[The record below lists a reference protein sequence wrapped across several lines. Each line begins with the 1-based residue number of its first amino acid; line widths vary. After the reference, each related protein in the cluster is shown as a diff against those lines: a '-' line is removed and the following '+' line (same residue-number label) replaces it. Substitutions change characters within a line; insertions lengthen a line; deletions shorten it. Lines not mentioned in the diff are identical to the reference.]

1 MKKIYQ
7 IPSHV
12 KRFIE
17 TSILEKNLSD
27 NIGVED
33 PTFFGFNL
41 FIDFD
46 GLGSPLFNE
55 TGVGE
60 SAFVYLKNK
69 REYDRLESLK
79 RAKQNLK
86 NLIQKYPYFIKQIEG
101 LKDIYKFDENGIVN
115 KQMDLEITT
124 MESLDWKIASII
136 EDLAKVHIDF
146 EYSRQVLPVNLRW
159 FTCYIIVSEIR
170 NLRSF
175 IEKSEEKDYFGMTDI
190 NKYLNMFVYKLQ
202 KCTFDISSSNPF
214 LETLKSDETEQATN
228 FFRIKV
234 SKSKVLHKINL
245 NNLFEINTNRTNDG
259 DPFAKTKPNLE
270 KGGFLSDI
278 TNLYDQFGNRLAGP
292 FETGT
297 MDIKQMLANN
307 SPSNLIKEASQ
318 RLINVPISILESL
331 SGQLVL
337 GNVFS
342 NRSEILQGGVGSL
355 MAFGDALT
363 SSKSVKDVILD
374 IILGKV
380 DPKSS
385 GFVKDL
391 DRLDLSDKDKSE
403 LTKYELDL
411 NIQSQEIKLDDLDLN
426 IEKQE
431 IKLDPIDLNITK
443 TNIQITDVDLNITN
457 PKLTMDLLDLG
468 ITTNPPVPLDPI
480 DLGITNVSFK
490 LDPIDLG
497 ITKNQPSKLD
507 PVDLNIIKNPTG
519 NLSSIDLNIQKEK
532 LDLNP
537 MDLKISK
544 EKLDLK
550 NLDLGQFNKTELE
563 EIKLKLTEEDKTK
576 FIMEKL
582 ELVQTSKSEKLETIN
597 LTDKKEEIDGLS
609 TIDLLTNEKEPI
621 KLDKIN
627 LVGKTALLELEKI
640 NLTSLDKLGVVL
652 DKLDLGTSHKLIDA
666 LDKLKLVDQTKLEE
680 IKNLPNVKISDTI
693 KELGEVQNIINR
705 DPDNMTQILTQNIDK
720 FEKDPINSTL
730 GTILLGTKKE
740 TKIDE

>member
-1 MKKIYQ
+1 LKKIYQ
-7 IPSHV
+7 IPDHV

-60 SAFVYLKNK
+60 SASVYLKNK

-79 RAKQNLK
+79 RAKMNLK

-101 LKDIYKFDENGIVN
+101 LKEIYKFDENGIVN
-115 KQMDLEITT
+115 KKMELEITT

-136 EDLAKVHIDF
+136 EDLARIHIDF

-202 KCTFDISSSNPF
+202 KCTFDISASNPF

-228 FFRIKV
+228 FFKINV
-234 SKSKVLHKINL
+234 SKSKILHKISF
-245 NNLFEINTNRTNDG
+245 NNLFEINTNRSNDA
-259 DPFAKTKPNLE
+259 DPFTKTKPNLE
-270 KGGFLSDI
+270 KGGFLSDVS
-278 TNLYDQFGNRLAGP
+278 NLYDQFGSRLAGP
-292 FETGT
+292 YETAN
-297 MDIKQMLANN
+297 MDIKQMMANN

-318 RLINVPISILESL
+318 RLINVPIGILESL

-342 NRSEILQGGVGSL
+342 NRSEILQGGVGSI

-391 DRLDLSDKDKSE
+391 DKLDLSDKEKSE
-403 LTKYELDL
+403 LTKYDLDL
-411 NIQSQEIKLDDLDLN
+411 NIQKQEVKLEDLDLS

-431 IKLDPIDLNITK
+431 IKLDNLDLNITK
-443 TNIQITDVDLNITN
+443 TNIPIQDINLEITN
-457 PKLTMDLLDLG
+457 PKLSMDAVDLS
-468 ITTNPPVPLDPI
+468 ITKNPSVPLDPV
-480 DLGITNVSFK
+480 DLGITNISFK
-490 LDPIDLG
+490 LDDIDLG
-497 ITKNQPSKLD
+497 ITKDPPVPLD
-507 PVDLNIIKNPTG
+507 SVDLNIVKNPSDK
-519 NLSSIDLNIQKEK
+519 LPSIDLNIQKEK

-537 MDLKISK
+537 IDLKISK

-550 NLDLGQFNKTELE
+550 NLDLGQFNKAELE
-563 EIKLKLTEEDKTK
+563 DIKLNLTEEDKTK

-582 ELVQTSKSEKLETIN
+582 ELVQTSKSEN
-597 LTDKKEEIDGLS
+597 LDKIELTAKKEEIDGLS
-609 TIDLLTNEKEPI
+609 VINLLTNEKEPI
-621 KLDKIN
+621 ELDKIN

-640 NLTSLDKLGVVL
+640 NLTSLNSLGIVL
-652 DKLDLGTSHKLIDA
+652 EKLDLGTSHKLIDA
-666 LDKLKLVDQTKLEE
+666 LDKLKLVDQARFEE

-705 DPDNMTQILTQNIDK
+705 DPDSMTQILTQNVDK

-740 TKIDE
+740 TKVDE